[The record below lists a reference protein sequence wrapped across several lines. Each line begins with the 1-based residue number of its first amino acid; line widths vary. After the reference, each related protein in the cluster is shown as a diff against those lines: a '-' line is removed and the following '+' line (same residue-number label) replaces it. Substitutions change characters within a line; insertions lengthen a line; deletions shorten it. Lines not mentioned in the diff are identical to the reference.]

1 MAKKYAFEAKNVKK
15 YYDGGGV
22 KALDGVTLKAE
33 EGKVFGLLGPNGAG
47 KTTLV
52 RMLSTLL
59 MPTEGTVKVHGIDVN
74 ADPQKVREIIGL
86 AGQYAAVDE
95 FLTGRENIIMAGR
108 LYHLSKKIAAE
119 RAQTILERLNL
130 TEAADRPVK
139 TYSGGMR
146 RRLDLG
152 ASLVGQPK
160 ILFLDEPTTG
170 LDPRTRLDLW
180 NIIRDLVA
188 DGTTILLT
196 TQYLE
201 EADELADHIAVI
213 DRGKVIAEGT
223 SDELKSR
230 LGGDVVEFVLATKED
245 TVKAV
250 AAVKGYAKKTPTID
264 EDGVTVTVPV
274 KDGSRSLLKIVEAL
288 NGVKVVPVSLSLH
301 RPSLDD
307 VFLALTGK
315 KAEAEEAPVKAKKG
329 GRR

>member
-1 MAKKYAFEAKNVKK
+1 MENASVLSAENLIKKYKQRTVVK
-15 YYDGGGV
+15 GV
-22 KALDGVTLKAE
+22 SVEVKQGEIV
-33 EGKVFGLLGPNGAG
+33 GLLGPNGAG

-59 MPTEGTVKVHGIDVN
+59 MPTDGSVKVHGIDVSTE
-74 ADPQKVREIIGL
+74 PQKVREIIGL

-95 FLTGRENIIMAGR
+95 FLTGRENIVMAGQ
-108 LYHLSKKIAAE
+108 LYHLSKKEADD
-119 RAQTILERLNL
+119 RAQKILERLQL

-152 ASLVGQPK
+152 ASLVGRPK

-188 DGTTILLT
+188 DGTSILLT

-223 SDELKSR
+223 SDQLKSR
-230 LGGDVVEFVLATKED
+230 LGGDVVEFALSSKED
-245 TVKAV
+245 TVKAL
-250 AAVKGYAKKTPTID
+250 AAVKKLAKKTPTVD

-274 KDGSRSLLKIVEAL
+274 KDGSKSLLKVVEAL
-288 NGVKVVPVSLSLH
+288 NGVKVAPVSLSLH

-315 KAEAEEAPVKAKKG
+315 KTEAEEPAQSQKR